1 MKIYY
6 YSLFLIS
13 LLLSVIY
20 GCMYRKRFNVLI
32 TLLFMLIPPTTLGY
46 ALLYTSTHINE
57 AIIAIKITYL
67 GGCFLNL
74 FMVYTI
80 FDLSDIKIKSQYRLI
95 LLLISSFSF
104 LSALT
109 IGDSS
114 IFYKSISGQMVNGH
128 IVLKKVYG
136 PLHTFYN
143 VQILCYLIICLS
155 VIFYSIRKKLSVSN
169 KILKL
174 LFLCEFLSIAAFF
187 RNKQIN
193 SLYDLMPLSY
203 VLNEVILL
211 LIVRRIGL
219 SDVTGTVIE
228 SLALNGETG
237 FVSFDDTFNYLGSN
251 NLAREIFPQLKLL
264 KVDKPANH
272 NPEVDREIISP
283 IKDFIIN
290 EKKNLFLKPFGDKIY
305 QVEIN
310 RIFDG
315 KKRLGYI
322 LYIQDDTKDQKYISL
337 LNGFNDKL
345 RDEVNQKTEHI
356 VEMHNN
362 LILGM
367 ATMVESRD
375 NSTGGHIKRTSEV
388 VSILI
393 DEILKDKSEDSLKL
407 TPEFCHNLIKAAP
420 MHDLGKIAVDDAI
433 LRKPGR
439 FTDEEFEKMKSHA
452 SEGARI
458 VHEILKGTDDYAFHR
473 LAENVAHYHHERWD
487 GSGYPKGLKGT
498 EIPLEARIMAVADV
512 YDALVSKRIYK
523 DAMSFEQA
531 DKIMMESFGKHFD
544 KLLEKYYVASRPR
557 LEEYYSSQNQ

>member
-1 MKIYY
+1 MKVYY

-13 LLLSVIY
+13 LMLSAIY
-20 GCMYRKRFNVLI
+20 GGIYRKRFNVLI
-32 TLLFMLIPPTTLGY
+32 TLLFILIPPTTLGY
-46 ALLYTSTHINE
+46 ALLYLSTHINE

-80 FDLSDIKIKSQYRLI
+80 FDLSDIKIKNKYRLV
-95 LLLISSFSF
+95 LLLISCFSF

-109 IGDSS
+109 IGDST
-114 IFYKSISGQMVNGH
+114 IFYKSVSGQIVNGH
-128 IVLKKVYG
+128 MVLTKVYG

-143 VQILCYLIICLS
+143 IQILCYLIICLT
-155 VIFYSIRKKLSVSN
+155 VILYSIRKKLSVSN

-174 LFLCEFLSIAAFF
+174 LFLCECLSIAAFF
-187 RNKQIN
+187 RNKHIA
-193 SLYDLMPLSY
+193 SGFDLMPLSY
-203 VLNEVILL
+203 VLNEIILL

-251 NLAREIFPQLKLL
+251 HLAREIFPQLKLL
-264 KVDKPANH
+264 KVDKPATH
-272 NPEVDREIISP
+272 NPEIDSEIISQ
-283 IKDFIIN
+283 IKEFIIN
-290 EKKNLFLKPFGDKIY
+290 EKKNVFFKSFEDKIY

-315 KKRLGYI
+315 KKRLGYV
-322 LYIQDDTKDQKYISL
+322 LYITDDTKDQKYIAL

-356 VEMHNN
+356 IEMHNN

-393 DEILKDKSEDSLKL
+393 DEILKDKSEDRLKL
-407 TPEFCHNLIKAAP
+407 EPQFCHNLIKAAP

-439 FTDEEFEKMKSHA
+439 FTDEEFEKMKAHA
-452 SEGARI
+452 SEGAKI
-458 VHEILKGTDDYAFHR
+458 VHEILKGTDDYAFHH

-487 GSGYPKGLKGT
+487 GSGYPKGLKGV

-512 YDALVSKRIYK
+512 YDALVSKRVYK
-523 DAMSFEQA
+523 DPMSYEQA

-544 KLLEKYYVASRPR
+544 KQLEKYYVASRPR